1 MSIFTNL
8 KIGDNDYKLRM
19 SSAKVVEI
27 EKKIGKNPIN
37 VMIDA
42 KSGRIPL
49 MGDILTIFWGSLTYY
64 QHSISLEMAMD
75 IYDEYIADGHT
86 FEDFVTDVLIG
97 IFKTAGYLKQNDTET
112 DEEPDG
118 EQAKN

>member
-8 KIGDNDYKLRM
+8 KIGNNEYKLRM

-37 VMIDA
+37 VMLDA
-42 KSGRIPL
+42 QSGRLPL

-64 QHSISLEMAMD
+64 QHNISFDMAAD

-86 FEDFVTDVLIG
+86 FEDFVSDVLLS
-97 IFKTAGYLKQNDTET
+97 IFETGGFIKRADTESN
-112 DEEPDG
+112 EE
-118 EQAKN
+118 QIKN